1 MKKAAKNSGIN
12 RTNNG
17 LANKAEKSDLTTLQN
32 AFRNI
37 WAPKSLPSGF
47 NSTDRYSMSTLENGF
62 YWHYE
67 HDGTLNF
74 PNANGFMFKFGY
86 ETNGWDF
93 NALYYTQDF
102 GPIYRISGNGVRI
115 SGWVQ
120 V

>member
-1 MKKAAKNSGIN
+1 
-12 RTNNG
+12 
-17 LANKAEKSDLTTLQN
+17 
-32 AFRNI
+32 
-37 WAPKSLPSGF
+37 
-47 NSTDRYSMSTLENGF
+47 MSTLENGF